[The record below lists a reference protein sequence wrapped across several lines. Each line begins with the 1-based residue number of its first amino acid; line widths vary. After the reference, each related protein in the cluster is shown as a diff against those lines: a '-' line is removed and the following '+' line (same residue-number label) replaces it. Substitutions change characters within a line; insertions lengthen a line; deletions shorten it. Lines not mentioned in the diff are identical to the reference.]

1 MRRAWLLLAFAVALV
16 MWLWRSPREAE
27 SDHPSQGTDHAPE
40 PGYIATGALL
50 FETDINGQP
59 LYRLHADRI
68 SQPNPAAQIE
78 LSSPQ
83 FEYQGTTVWTL
94 NAHTGVLPPSA
105 QQISLAGDVY
115 AQGQRPG
122 AQPIHIRTATLSVDM
137 QTRRADT
144 TDAVTMDWGSNRLWS
159 QGLHADM
166 QTDHL
171 RLISP
176 VYGEFTRSG
185 KRIGKRSGKK

>member
-1 MRRAWLLLAFAVALV
+1 MRRSWLLLAFAVALV
-16 MWLWRSPREAE
+16 MWLWRSPREE
-27 SDHPSQGTDHAPE
+27 VSDTQSQGTGHAPE

-50 FETDINGQP
+50 FETDTEGQP
-59 LYRLHADRI
+59 LYRLRAERI
-68 SQPNPAAQIE
+68 SQPGPQSDIE

-83 FEYQGTTVWTL
+83 FEYQGSTVWTL
-94 NAHTGVLPPSA
+94 NAKTGTLPPSA
-105 QQISLAGDVY
+105 QQISLMGDVY
-115 AQGQRPG
+115 AQGQRPN
-122 AQPIHIRTATLSVDM
+122 AQPIHIHTASLNVDM

-144 TDAVTMDWGSNRLWS
+144 TDPVTMDWGSNRLWS

-171 RLISP
+171 RLLSP

-185 KRIGKRSGKK
+185 KKTHRR

>member
-16 MWLWRSPREAE
+16 MWLWRSPREE
-27 SDHPSQGTDHAPE
+27 VSDNQSPVNGHAPE

-50 FETDINGQP
+50 FETDTEGQP
-59 LYRLHADRI
+59 LYRLRADRI
-68 SQPNPAAQIE
+68 AQPSPTADIE

-105 QQISLAGDVY
+105 QQISLSGDVY
-115 AQGQRPG
+115 AQGQRPR
-122 AQPIHIRTATLSVDM
+122 AQPIHIHTATLNVDM
-137 QTRRADT
+137 QTRHADT
-144 TDAVTMDWGSNRLWS
+144 TDPVTMDWGTNRLWS

-185 KRIGKRSGKK
+185 K